1 MERLDR
7 EEVEEDW
14 EVEEE
19 DREAVEDAKE
29 LVEEVKMF
37 TRFFA
42 GSLLATWWI
51 GERGT
56 GLAFVREGSDILSL
70 KQFTTCFNRKFSAHF
85 CASRTLHRVA
95 NMELV

>member
-7 EEVEEDW
+7 DEVEEDW

-37 TRFFA
+37 ARFFA
-42 GSLLATWWI
+42 GSLLAT
-51 GERGT
+51 
-56 GLAFVREGSDILSL
+56 
-70 KQFTTCFNRKFSAHF
+70 
-85 CASRTLHRVA
+85 
-95 NMELV
+95 

>member
-7 EEVEEDW
+7 DEVEEDW
-14 EVEEE
+14 EVE

-42 GSLLATWWI
+42 GSLLAT
-51 GERGT
+51 
-56 GLAFVREGSDILSL
+56 
-70 KQFTTCFNRKFSAHF
+70 
-85 CASRTLHRVA
+85 
-95 NMELV
+95 

>member
-7 EEVEEDW
+7 DEVEEDW

-42 GSLLATWWI
+42 GSLLAT
-51 GERGT
+51 
-56 GLAFVREGSDILSL
+56 
-70 KQFTTCFNRKFSAHF
+70 
-85 CASRTLHRVA
+85 
-95 NMELV
+95 

>member
-7 EEVEEDW
+7 DEVEEDW

-29 LVEEVKMF
+29 LVEEVKLF

-42 GSLLATWWI
+42 GSLLAT
-51 GERGT
+51 
-56 GLAFVREGSDILSL
+56 
-70 KQFTTCFNRKFSAHF
+70 
-85 CASRTLHRVA
+85 
-95 NMELV
+95 